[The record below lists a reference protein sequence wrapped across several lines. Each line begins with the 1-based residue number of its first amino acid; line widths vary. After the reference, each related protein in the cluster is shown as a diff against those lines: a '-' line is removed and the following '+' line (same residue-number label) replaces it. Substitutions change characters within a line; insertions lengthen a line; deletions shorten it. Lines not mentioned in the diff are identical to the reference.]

1 MKETTIEPDLLRTF
15 RVLTGFRLCLTLLGG
30 LALVL
35 VPLIIINVES
45 TDRGEWFLGLITI
58 VDAVFL
64 LVYLSWPWLEQKM
77 GKYYL
82 PVAILIASIGPILET
97 NLLNFGLVPTT
108 LARNPEMAAAWQLVL
123 ILFIPLLIVA
133 WQYDYSRVVLFA
145 IGTAVLDLLLISIS
159 LDVNSDLFIPFLG
172 VTLIRTSIFLLV
184 GYMIT
189 RLMRSQRNQRNA
201 LAEANE
207 ELVLYSSTLEQL
219 AVTRERHRLA
229 RELHDTLAHT
239 LSAVAIQLEAVR
251 SVWDEDTVKAR
262 ALINQALSNTRAGL
276 TETRRSLRA
285 LRATPLEDLGLLDA
299 LRDLTE
305 SMVARADINL
315 CLDLPPRLEKI
326 PPDVEQCIYRIAQ
339 ESLSNINAHAQAKEV
354 KVALTR
360 GEHSVTLIIEDN
372 GLGFCPEELD
382 DDCRFGIQGMKEHA
396 ETIGGILKIDSSTD
410 SGTIVRFIIEGM
422 P

>member
-1 MKETTIEPDLLRTF
+1 M
-15 RVLTGFRLCLTLLGG
+15 
-30 LALVL
+30 
-35 VPLIIINVES
+35 
-45 TDRGEWFLGLITI
+45 
-58 VDAVFL
+58 
-64 LVYLSWPWLEQKM
+64 
-77 GKYYL
+77 
-82 PVAILIASIGPILET
+82 
-97 NLLNFGLVPTT
+97 
-108 LARNPEMAAAWQLVL
+108 
-123 ILFIPLLIVA
+123 
-133 WQYDYSRVVLFA
+133 
-145 IGTAVLDLLLISIS
+145 
-159 LDVNSDLFIPFLG
+159 
-172 VTLIRTSIFLLV
+172 
-184 GYMIT
+184 
-189 RLMRSQRNQRNA
+189 
-201 LAEANE
+201 
-207 ELVLYSSTLEQL
+207 
-219 AVTRERHRLA
+219 
-229 RELHDTLAHT
+229 
-239 LSAVAIQLEAVR
+239 AIQLEAVR
-251 SVWDEDTVKAR
+251 SVWDEDTGKAL

-360 GEHSVTLIIEDN
+360 GEHSVTLIIKDN
-372 GLGFCPEELD
+372 GLGFYPEELD

-396 ETIGGILKIDSSTD
+396 ETIGGILEIDSSPD

>member
-1 MKETTIEPDLLRTF
+1 MKETATEPDLLQTF

-30 LALVL
+30 FILVL
-35 VPLIIINVES
+35 VPLIKFNVES
-45 TDRGEWFLGLITI
+45 TDREEWFLGLITI
-58 VDAVFL
+58 VDAVVL
-64 LVYLSWPWLEQKM
+64 LGYLSLPWFEQKM
-77 GKYYL
+77 GKCYL
-82 PVAILIASIGPILET
+82 PVAILIASLGPILET

-145 IGTAVLDLLLISIS
+145 IGTAALDLLLISIS
-159 LDVNSDLFIPFLG
+159 LDINSDLFIPFLG
-172 VTLIRTSIFLLV
+172 VTFIRTSVFLLV

-219 AVTRERHRLA
+219 AITRERNRLA

-239 LSAVAIQLEAVR
+239 LSAVAVQLEAAR
-251 SVWDEDTVKAR
+251 SVWDEDTAKAR
-262 ALINQALSNTRAGL
+262 ALINQTLRNTRAGL

-285 LRATPLEDLGLLDA
+285 LRATPLEDLGLLGA

-305 SMVARADINL
+305 SMVARADCIL

-326 PPDVEQCIYRIAQ
+326 PPAVEQCIYRIAQ

-354 KVALTR
+354 KVTLTR
-360 GEHSVTLIIEDN
+360 GKYSVTLIIEDN
-372 GLGFCPEELD
+372 GLGFNTENIED
-382 DDCRFGIQGMKEHA
+382 ESRFGIQGMKEHA
-396 ETIGGILKIDSSTD
+396 ETIGGILEIDSSPD
-410 SGTIVRFIIEGM
+410 RGTIIRFYIEDM

>member
-1 MKETTIEPDLLRTF
+1 MKETATEPDLLQTF
-15 RVLTGFRLCLTLLGG
+15 RVLTGFRLGLTLLGG
-30 LALVL
+30 FILVL
-35 VPLIIINVES
+35 VPLIKFNVGS

-58 VDAVFL
+58 VDAVIL
-64 LVYLSWPWLEQKM
+64 IGYLSWPWLEQKM
-77 GKYYL
+77 GKCYL
-82 PVAILIASIGPILET
+82 PVAILIASLGPILET
-97 NLLNFGLVPTT
+97 NLLNFRLVPTT

-133 WQYDYSRVVLFA
+133 WQFDYSRVVLFA
-145 IGTAVLDLLLISIS
+145 IGTAALDLLLISIS
-159 LDVNSDLFIPFLG
+159 LDINSDLFIPFLG
-172 VTLIRTSIFLLV
+172 VTFIRTSVFLLV

-219 AVTRERHRLA
+219 AITRERNRLA

-239 LSAVAIQLEAVR
+239 LSAVAVQLEAAR
-251 SVWDEDTVKAR
+251 SVWDEDIATAR
-262 ALINQALSNTRAGL
+262 ALINQALRNTRAGL

-285 LRATPLEDLGLLDA
+285 LRATPLEDLGLLGA

-305 SMVARADINL
+305 SMVATANYNL

-326 PPDVEQCIYRIAQ
+326 PPAVEQCIYRIAQ
-339 ESLSNINAHAQAKEV
+339 ESLSNINTHAQAKEV
-354 KVALTR
+354 KVTLTR
-360 GEHSVTLIIEDN
+360 GEHHITLIIEDN
-372 GLGFCPEELD
+372 GLSFNLEDLD
-382 DDCRFGIQGMKEHA
+382 DDSRFGIQGMKEHA
-396 ETIGGILKIDSSTD
+396 QTIGGILEIDSSPDT
-410 SGTIVRFIIEGM
+410 GTIVRFTIEGM

>member
-1 MKETTIEPDLLRTF
+1 MKETATEPDLLQTF

-30 LALVL
+30 FILVL
-35 VPLIIINVES
+35 VPLIKFNVES

-58 VDAVFL
+58 VDAVVL
-64 LVYLSWPWLEQKM
+64 LVYLSWPWFEQKM
-77 GKYYL
+77 GKCYL
-82 PVAILIASIGPILET
+82 PVAILIASLGPILET

-145 IGTAVLDLLLISIS
+145 IGTAALDLLLISIS
-159 LDVNSDLFIPFLG
+159 LDINSDLFIPFLG
-172 VTLIRTSIFLLV
+172 VTFIRTSVFLLV

-219 AVTRERHRLA
+219 AITRERNRLA

-239 LSAVAIQLEAVR
+239 LSAVAVQLEAVR
-251 SVWDEDTVKAR
+251 SVWDEDTAKAR
-262 ALINQALSNTRAGL
+262 ALINQALRNTRAGL

-285 LRATPLEDLGLLDA
+285 LRATPLEDLGLLGA

-305 SMVARADINL
+305 SMVARADFNL

-326 PPDVEQCIYRIAQ
+326 PPAVEQCIYRIAQ

-354 KVALTR
+354 KVTLTR
-360 GEHSVTLIIEDN
+360 GEHRVTLIIEDN
-372 GLGFCPEELD
+372 GLGFNPENIED
-382 DDCRFGIQGMKEHA
+382 ESRFGIQGMKEHA
-396 ETIGGILKIDSSTD
+396 ETIGGILEIDSSPD
-410 SGTIVRFIIEGM
+410 RGTIIHFYIEDM

>member
-1 MKETTIEPDLLRTF
+1 MKETPIEPDLLQTF
-15 RVLTGFRLCLTLLGG
+15 RVLTGFRVCLTLLGG
-30 LALVL
+30 FILVL
-35 VPLIIINVES
+35 VPLIKFNVES
-45 TDRGEWFLGLITI
+45 PDHGEWFLGLITI
-58 VDAVFL
+58 VDAVVL
-64 LVYLSWPWLEQKM
+64 LGYLSWPWLEQKM
-77 GKYYL
+77 GNCYL
-82 PVAILIASIGPILET
+82 PVAILIASLGPILET

-145 IGTAVLDLLLISIS
+145 IGTAAVDLLLISIS
-159 LDVNSDLFIPFLG
+159 LDINSDLFIPFLG
-172 VTLIRTSIFLLV
+172 VTFIRTSVFLLV

-219 AVTRERHRLA
+219 AITRERNRLA

-239 LSAVAIQLEAVR
+239 LSAVAVQLEAVR
-251 SVWDEDTVKAR
+251 SVWDEDTEKAR
-262 ALINQALSNTRAGL
+262 ALINQALRNTRAGL

-285 LRATPLEDLGLLDA
+285 LRATPLEDLGLLGA

-305 SMVARADINL
+305 SMVARTDFNL
-315 CLDLPPRLEKI
+315 CLDLPTRLEKI

-339 ESLSNINAHAQAKEV
+339 ESLSNINTHAQAKEV
-354 KVALTR
+354 KVTLTR
-360 GEHSVTLIIEDN
+360 GEHHITLIIEDN
-372 GLGFCPEELD
+372 GLGFNLEYLD
-382 DDCRFGIQGMKEHA
+382 DDSRFGIQGMKEHA
-396 ETIGGILKIDSSTD
+396 QTIGGILEIDSSPET
-410 SGTIVRFIIEGM
+410 GTIVRFSIEGM